1 MKREVA
7 QELVQHHLSVTR
19 ACKAAGLSRAAY
31 YRTPEARGSKD
42 TGVIDA
48 LQAVV
53 QDRPRWGFWKC
64 HDRLRLEGHKINHK
78 RLWRV
83 YCQLGLNLPKRTKK
97 RVITRTPSPLEAGS
111 FVNQGWALDFVH
123 DALYDGRKFRALN
136 VIDEANREVLAIE
149 VAQSLPARRL
159 IDTLQNLVDNYGA
172 PQAIRCDNGPEM
184 TSHAFMQWAREQRIK
199 LNYIEPGKPNQNAY
213 MERFN
218 RTYRTEVL
226 DAYLFE
232 SLQQVKD
239 ITQEWMY
246 QYNHER
252 PHDSL
257 GGVPPCLFMQR
268 LTTAADSSNQMS
280 T

>member
-7 QELVQHHLSVTR
+7 AELVQHRLSVTR
-19 ACKAAGLSRAAY
+19 ACRAAGLSRAAY
-31 YRTPEARGSKD
+31 YRTRVDQSSKD
-42 TGVIDA
+42 NAVIDA
-48 LQAVV
+48 LQALV
-53 QDRPRWGFWKC
+53 QDKPRWGFWKC
-64 HDRLRLEGHKINHK
+64 HDRLRLDGHGINHK

-97 RVITRTPSPLEAGS
+97 RILTRVRSPLEAGL
-111 FVNQGWALDFVH
+111 FVNEGWALDFVH
-123 DALYDGRKFRALN
+123 DVLYDGRKFRTLN

-149 VAQSLPARRL
+149 VAQSLPGNRL
-159 IDTLQNLVDNYGA
+159 KETLQRLVDFYGK
-172 PQAIRCDNGPEM
+172 PQSIRCDNGPEM
-184 TSHAFMQWAREQRIK
+184 TSHTFMQWADEQKIK

-213 MERFN
+213 IERFN

-239 ITQEWMY
+239 ITQEWMH

-257 GGVPPCLFMQR
+257 GGIPPCLFMQR
-268 LTTAADSSNQMS
+268 LTTAANSSNQMS